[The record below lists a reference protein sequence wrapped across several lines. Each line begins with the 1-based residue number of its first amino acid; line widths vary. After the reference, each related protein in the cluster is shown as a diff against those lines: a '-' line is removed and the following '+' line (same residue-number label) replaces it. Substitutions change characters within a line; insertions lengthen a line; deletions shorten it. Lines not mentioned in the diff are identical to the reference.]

1 MDESM
6 VSAGIDLY
14 LSHTNETDTIPMA
27 DGTEIDIT
35 PMAQK
40 PIVLEFVLFGFWHCD
55 WGIKHKT
62 PVSSGGSREG
72 AGGSGPLPWAKIQ
85 LKTR

>member
-14 LSHTNETDTIPMA
+14 LGHTNETDTIPMA

-40 PIVLEFVLFGFWHCD
+40 PIVLEFVLFGF
-55 WGIKHKT
+55 GIVTEALSIKLLY
-62 PVSSGGSREG
+62 PVADLGRGQNIG
-72 AGGSGPLPWAKIQ
+72 LKLIQ
-85 LKTR
+85 K

>member
-1 MDESM
+1 M

-40 PIVLEFVLFGFWHCD
+40 PIVLEFVLFGF
-55 WGIKHKT
+55 GIVTEALSIKLLY
-62 PVSSGGSREG
+62 PMADLGRR